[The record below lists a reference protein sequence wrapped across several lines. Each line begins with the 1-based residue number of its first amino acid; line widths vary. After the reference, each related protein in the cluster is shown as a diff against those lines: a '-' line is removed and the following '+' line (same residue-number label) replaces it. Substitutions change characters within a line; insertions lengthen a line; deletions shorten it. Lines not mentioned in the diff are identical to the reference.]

1 MQSSDT
7 ISALDM
13 PAELSITLRYSG
25 ADVDDGTMSLD
36 EVVDALQGFS
46 GSYSKVA
53 ALRATA
59 TEHQLKVAGVRTGSF
74 DLLIQAWSV
83 IQQVAPTVETLHQAS
98 DSALWVVK
106 RVAGV
111 IGLKK
116 HVKAQPYTF
125 NVRGNDNTVIV
136 INTEGGQL
144 SVTPDTFEIFKDR
157 LIDTELN
164 KIASPLREGRVDSA
178 EIRVNNEPTA
188 KIESSEREYFR
199 PDATVATTREME
211 VVGTLVSLNKDTSR
225 GLFRFGDRTS
235 VRYHYAGDDR
245 AGFHRDFSHTG
256 PVRVTGDVTFD
267 ANLNVTHIEIR
278 VVVYLQQELPFPS
291 TTDQ

>member
-1 MQSSDT
+1 
-7 ISALDM
+7 
-13 PAELSITLRYSG
+13 
-25 ADVDDGTMSLD
+25 MSLD

-53 ALRATA
+53 SLRDTA

-83 IQQVAPTVETLHQAS
+83 VQQVAPVGETLHQAS
-98 DSALWVVK
+98 EAALWVVK
-106 RVAGV
+106 RIAGV
-111 IGLKK
+111 IGIKK
-116 HVKAQPYTF
+116 HVRAQPYKIE
-125 NVRGNDNTVIV
+125 VRGNDNTVLV
-136 INTEGGQL
+136 VNVDGSQL
-144 SVTPDTFEIFKDR
+144 AVPPDTFEIFRER
-157 LIDTELN
+157 LIDSELN

-199 PDATVATTREME
+199 PDASVATTREMD
-211 VVGTLVSLNKDTSR
+211 VVGTLVSLNKETSR
-225 GLFRFGDRTS
+225 GSFRLGDGRN

-245 AGFHRDFSHTG
+245 EGFHRDFSHTG

-267 ANLNVTHIEIR
+267 TNLNVTHIEIKA
-278 VVVYLQQELPFPS
+278 VVYLQPELPFPLP
-291 TTDQ
+291 TDR